1 MNTMPVTVRRSIE
14 ILGLCALIGIVYL
27 GQSIIMPLLTAFFIA
42 LLLLP
47 LLRFLLRYRIPEVLA
62 IVICIIVFALVII
75 GITAFLSFQV
85 GSFLS
90 DLEAIQANLT
100 IHWNKLS
107 GWISQKMHFTV
118 DEQLAMIQKQGS
130 NLGNNIST
138 YLQGALVSITSIF
151 VFLGLLPIYLF
162 LILFYR
168 KLLLRFVYLWFEEAE
183 HEKVKE
189 TVVETEVIV
198 KYYLVGLM
206 IQIAYLTVLLG
217 ATLFFFGIKHA
228 LLIAVTFA
236 ILNLIPYVGA
246 LIGNLIGVILTLTS
260 SQELW
265 QIWAV
270 LGSIAVVQFLD
281 NNILMPRIVGSRVKI
296 NALASI
302 VGIVIG
308 GTIAGVAGMFLSIPL
323 MAVMKI
329 VFDKSIALKQWGYL
343 LGDERPAH
351 SPMSN
356 RMFRVNRDKLGE
368 KLHNDKEE

>member
-1 MNTMPVTVRRSIE
+1 MNNMPLTVRRSIE
-14 ILGLCALIGIVYL
+14 ILGLCALIAIISL
-27 GQSIIMPLLTAFFIA
+27 GQGIIMPLLTAFFIS

-47 LLRFLLRYRIPEVLA
+47 MLRWLMKYRVPEALA

-75 GITAFLSFQV
+75 GIGAFLSWQV
-85 GSFLS
+85 GSFVS
-90 DLEAIQANLT
+90 DIDAIRNNLNN
-100 IHWNKLS
+100 HWNKLS
-107 GWISQKMHFTV
+107 GWISNRTHFTV
-118 DEQLAMIQKQGS
+118 SEQLAMIQKQASKAGE
-130 NLGNNIST
+130 NIAGFM
-138 YLQGALVSITSIF
+138 QGALVSITGIF
-151 VFLGLLPIYLF
+151 IFLGLLPIYIF
-162 LILFYR
+162 LMLFYR
-168 KLLLRFVYLWFEEAE
+168 KLLLRFVYLWFDESE
-183 HEKVKE
+183 HKKLKE

-198 KYYLVGLM
+198 KFYLVGLM

-217 ATLFFFGIKHA
+217 GVLFLFGIKHA

-265 QIWAV
+265 QIWVV

-323 MAVMKI
+323 MAVLKI
-329 VFDKSIALKQWGYL
+329 VFDKTDALKQWGYL
-343 LGDERPAH
+343 LGDTRPTR
-351 SPMSN
+351 SPLTN
-356 RMFRVNRDKLGE
+356 RMFRINMDKAN
-368 KLHNDKEE
+368 KKE

>member
-1 MNTMPVTVRRSIE
+1 M
-14 ILGLCALIGIVYL
+14 
-27 GQSIIMPLLTAFFIA
+27 AFFIS

-47 LLRFLLRYRIPEVLA
+47 LLRWLVRHKIPEVLA
-62 IVICIIVFALVII
+62 IVLCIIVFALVII
-75 GITAFLSFQV
+75 GITVFLSFQV
-85 GSFLS
+85 GTFIS
-90 DLEAIQANLT
+90 DLDAIQANLT
-100 IHWNKLS
+100 IHWNNLS
-107 GWISQKMHFTV
+107 SWISKSMHFTV
-118 DEQLAMIQKQGS
+118 DQQLQMIQKQGT
-130 NLGNNIST
+130 NLGSNISG
-138 YLQGALVSITSIF
+138 YLQGALVSLTSIF
-151 VFLGLLPIYLF
+151 IFLGLLPIYIF

-168 KLLLRFVYLWFEEAE
+168 KLIMRFIFMWFEEAE

-206 IQIAYLTVLLG
+206 IQIAYLTILLG

-246 LIGNLIGVILTLTS
+246 LIGNLIGVVLTLTS

-308 GTIAGVAGMFLSIPL
+308 GTIAGVSGMFLSIPL
-323 MAVMKI
+323 MAVLKI
-329 VFDKSIALKQWGYL
+329 VFDKSAMLKQWGYL
-343 LGDERPAH
+343 LGDIRPSQ

-356 RMFRVNRDKLGE
+356 RMFRVRKDKLT
-368 KLHNDKEE
+368 DK